1 MRKVAAILLITVYLV
16 NLAGGAML
24 FEYLIQKNDRLLTER
39 IDEGDYDLSQ
49 LVEVKVPLRL
59 HYYSSSLNY
68 ERYYG
73 EAEVDGRYYSYVM
86 RKVMNDTVYLLCLPN
101 TVKAELKKAKI
112 DAGLLAADFGGTDH
126 PSKAKGNAGKKQ
138 LSLTEC
144 FGQYIL
150 YESMNC
156 WYKAAALSCWG
167 AEPVVKGFMQDSE
180 KPPKFENRYC
190 TKSHYG
196 LRVLRHTI
204 ENVQLSYS
212 HSIRIQAMT

>member
-16 NLAGGAML
+16 NLAGGTML

-101 TVKAELKKAKI
+101 TVKAELKKAKVSF
-112 DAGLLAADFGGTDH
+112 GLLAADFGGTAD
-126 PSKAKGNAGKKQ
+126 PSKSKGNEGKKQ

-144 FGQYIL
+144 YQYYNAFEIGSDAVFL
-150 YESMNC
+150 KSQSKEIFVKIN
-156 WYKAAALSCWG
+156 SCFI
-167 AEPVVKGFMQDSE
+167 EPAG
-180 KPPKFENRYC
+180 KPPRLSN
-190 TKSHYG
+190 SHYE
-196 LRVLRHTI
+196 V
-204 ENVQLSYS
+204 
-212 HSIRIQAMT
+212 A